1 MTIPYYSCP
10 QIALTLEVHPHINH
24 SQASPSFLLLSVWS
38 LGMRLHTAHTWPI
51 ICILERNDYV
61 VVPSSNKVIRS
72 PNRSL
77 GYQHVFTD
85 CCVTNTINQSTSKPA
100 ANHQWYSLPH

>member
-1 MTIPYYSCP
+1 
-10 QIALTLEVHPHINH
+10 
-24 SQASPSFLLLSVWS
+24 
-38 LGMRLHTAHTWPI
+38 MRLHTAHTWPI

-100 ANHQWYSLPH
+100 ANHQWYSLLH